1 MATFKNSNN
10 YKSSESTMQVFLI
23 ILLNLETKFEKF
35 LNDRKKWLSKNEKK
49 KILII
54 MTVNNIF
61 TYIILSIEKYKN
73 NIKRFLQT
81 CHNVSTA
88 ALYIQ
93 KLNILLAP
101 KH

>member
-1 MATFKNSNN
+1 
-10 YKSSESTMQVFLI
+10 
-23 ILLNLETKFEKF
+23 
-35 LNDRKKWLSKNEKK
+35 
-49 KILII
+49 